1 MISPA
6 QLKKLLVVPGHITEK
21 DFSEALNEAEAK
33 KTLVEEVLIDKGL
46 IRDEQLGK
54 LVAETMGVP
63 FIRLG
68 EAVIDE
74 EVMRMI
80 PEVVARAKGVF
91 AFSRDRDAVHVAM
104 LNPDDAPTLSMIAK
118 RTGLRSV
125 PYFATRR
132 DMSFAFSRYA
142 TDIKE
147 KIDDMLK
154 KFKEPHQRKEA
165 KDELTVALTEILL
178 QYGHMNKASD
188 VHIEPH
194 TTVTLVRFRIDGM
207 LHDILELPR
216 DVSENILTRIKIL
229 AQMRTDEHR
238 AAQDG
243 RFQFFSEK
251 VQVDVRASIVP
262 VTKGENIVLRLLS
275 ADIRGF
281 TLDELGLAPTDL
293 EKIQRAVKIPRG
305 MILVAG
311 PTGSG
316 KTTTIYTML
325 KILNKRDVHISSI
338 EDPVEYDIEGVSQIQ
353 VDQKTNLTFAQGLRA
368 IVRQDPNIIF
378 VGEIRDKETAGIA
391 VNSALTGHLVLSTLH
406 ADDAATTT
414 IRFLDMGIEPYL
426 VAATINTI
434 IGQRLVR
441 KICTQCR
448 HSYEPTEKDSQ
459 IEWRAIEENPTIKE
473 IFKQKGYK
481 STHGLQLYKGK
492 GCKVCGNSGYLS
504 RINIMEILEVND
516 TISELIVRKA
526 PRSELM
532 KAARES
538 GMTTML
544 ENGIAKVLNGI
555 TTLEEV
561 LRVVYE

>member
-1 MISPA
+1 MISPS
-6 QLKKLLVVPGHITEK
+6 QLKELLVTPGHITEK
-21 DFSEALNEAEAK
+21 DFSDALNQAK
-33 KTLVEEVLIDKGL
+33 NGLVEDVIIEKGL
-46 IRDEQLGK
+46 IRDDQLGK
-54 LVAETMGVP
+54 LMAEAMGVP
-63 FIRLG
+63 FVHLS
-68 EAVIDE
+68 EAAIDE

-80 PEVVARAKGVF
+80 PEIVARAKGIF
-91 AFSRDRDAVHVAM
+91 AFRRDKDTVHVAM
-104 LNPDDAPTLSMIAK
+104 LNPEDAPTLSMIAK

-125 PYFATRR
+125 AYFATKR
-132 DMSFAFSRYA
+132 DMTLALSRYA

-147 KIDDMLK
+147 KIDEMLK
-154 KFKEPHQRKEA
+154 KFKEPGQKKEA
-165 KDELTVALTEILL
+165 KDELTVALTDILL

-194 TTVTLVRFRIDGM
+194 TSVTLVRFRIDGM
-207 LHDILELPR
+207 LHDVLELPR
-216 DVSENILTRIKIL
+216 DVSENILTRVKIL

-243 RFQFFSEK
+243 RFQFFSENVK
-251 VQVDVRASIVP
+251 IDVRASIVP

-281 TLDELGLAPTDL
+281 VLDELGLTPTDL
-293 EKIQRAVKIPRG
+293 EKIHRALKIPRG

-325 KILNKRDVHISSI
+325 KILNTRDVHIASI

-426 VAATINTI
+426 VAATMNTI

-441 KICTQCR
+441 KICMQCR
-448 HSYEPTEKDSQ
+448 HSYEPNEKDSK
-459 IEWRAIEENPTIKE
+459 IEWHAIEENPTIKE
-473 IFKQKGYK
+473 IFKQKGHENT
-481 STHGLQLYKGK
+481 SGLQLYKGK
-492 GCKVCGNSGYLS
+492 GCKVCADSGYLG
-504 RINIMEILEVND
+504 RINIMEILEIND
-516 TISELIVRKA
+516 TISELIVKKA
-526 PRSELM
+526 PRAELM
-532 KAARES
+532 QAARAS

-544 ENGIAKVLNGI
+544 ENGITKVLNGI

>member
-6 QLKKLLVVPGHITEK
+6 QLKELLILPGHITEK
-21 DFSEALNEAEAK
+21 DFSDALNEAK
-33 KTLVEEVLIDKGL
+33 DTPVEDVLIDKGL
-46 IRDEQLGK
+46 IRDEQIGK
-54 LVAETMGVP
+54 LIAEAMGIP
-63 FIRLG
+63 FVRLS
-68 EAVIDE
+68 ETAIDK

-80 PEVVARAKGVF
+80 PEIVARAKGIF
-91 AFSRDRDAVHVAM
+91 AFGRDRDTVKIAM
-104 LNPDDAPTLSMIAK
+104 LHPDDAPTLSMIAK
-118 RTGLRSV
+118 RTGLRTV
-125 PYFATRR
+125 PYFVTRR
-132 DMSFAFSRYA
+132 DLAATFSRYA

-154 KFKEPHQRKEA
+154 KFKEPGQKKEA
-165 KDELTVALTEILL
+165 KDELIVTLTDTLL
-178 QYGHMNKASD
+178 QYGHINKASD

-194 TTVTLVRFRIDGM
+194 TAVTLVRFRIDGF
-207 LHDILELPR
+207 LHDVLELPR
-216 DVSENILTRIKIL
+216 NVSENVLTRIKIL

-262 VTKGENIVLRLLS
+262 VTKGENVVLRLLS
-275 ADIRGF
+275 ADTRGF
-281 TLDELGLAPTDL
+281 TLEELGLSPGDL
-293 EKIQRAVKIPRG
+293 EKIQRALRIPRG

-325 KILNKRDVHISSI
+325 KILNTRDVHISSI

-414 IRFLDMGIEPYL
+414 IRFLDMGIEPFL
-426 VAATINTI
+426 LAATLNTI

-441 KICTQCR
+441 KICVHCR
-448 HSYEPTEKDSQ
+448 HSYEPNEKDSP
-459 IEWRAIEENPTIKE
+459 IEYRAIEENPIIKE
-473 IFKQKGYK
+473 IFKQKGHPDL
-481 STHGLQLYKGK
+481 HGLQLYKGK
-492 GCKVCGNSGYLS
+492 GCKVCGNSGYLD

-516 TISELIVRKA
+516 AISELIVRKA
-526 PRSELM
+526 PRTELM
-532 KAARES
+532 QAAQAG

-544 ENGIAKVLNGI
+544 ENGIGKVLNGI

>member
-1 MISPA
+1 MISPT
-6 QLKKLLVVPGHITEK
+6 QLKDLLVIPGHITEE
-21 DFSEALNEAEAK
+21 DFSDALKEAK
-33 KTLVEEVLIDKGL
+33 ETPIEEVLVNKGL
-46 IRDEQLGK
+46 IRDEQIGK
-54 LVAETMGVP
+54 LMAEAMSVP
-63 FIRLG
+63 FIHLS
-68 EAVIDE
+68 ETAIDE

-80 PEVVARAKGVF
+80 PEIVARAKGVF
-91 AFSRDRDAVHVAM
+91 AFSRDKNTVRVAM
-104 LNPDDAPTLSMIAK
+104 GHPDDAPTLSMIAK
-118 RTGLRSV
+118 RTGLTTI

-132 DMSFAFSRYA
+132 DLAMAFSRYA
-142 TDIKE
+142 TGIKE
-147 KIDDMLK
+147 KIEDMLK
-154 KFKEPHQRKEA
+154 KFKEPGQKKEA
-165 KDELTVALTEILL
+165 KDELTVALTDTLL
-178 QYGHMNKASD
+178 QYGHINKASD

-194 TTVTLVRFRIDGM
+194 TTVTLVRFRIDGF
-207 LHDILELPR
+207 LHDVLELPR

-251 VQVDVRASIVP
+251 VHVDVRASIVP

-281 TLDELGLAPTDL
+281 TLEELGLSPADL
-293 EKIQRAVKIPRG
+293 EKIQRALRIPRG

-325 KILNKRDVHISSI
+325 KILNTRDVHISSI

-391 VNSALTGHLVLSTLH
+391 VNSALTGHLVLSTVH

-414 IRFLDMGIEPYL
+414 IRFLDMGIEPFL
-426 VAATINTI
+426 LAATLNTI

-441 KICTQCR
+441 KICIHCR
-448 HSYEPTEKDSQ
+448 HSYEPSEKDSP
-459 IEWRAIEENPTIKE
+459 IEWQTLEKNPTIKE
-473 IFKQKGYK
+473 ILKQKG
-481 STHGLQLYKGK
+481 HEDLRGIQLYKGK
-492 GCKVCGNSGYLS
+492 GCKVCGDSGYLG

-516 TISELIVRKA
+516 QISELIVRKA
-526 PRSELM
+526 PRIELM
-532 KAARES
+532 QAARES

-544 ENGIAKVLNGI
+544 ENGITRVLNGI